1 MRINHLDLIRYG
13 KFTDTPVELPLAERD
28 FHVLIGPNEAG
39 KSTIRSAILDL
50 LYGIP
55 PKTVHAFLHPMPD
68 LRLGASV
75 EHAGNI
81 LEFHRIKGNKQTL
94 RTPSDGVLPDGVLGP
109 FVGTTDRD
117 FFSKMFGLDHA
128 RLREGGHSILNASD
142 DLGQILFQSAA
153 GIGSLGLV
161 RKTLEE
167 EADKLWSKRKSG
179 DRAYYV
185 AADELERATVAL
197 KNAIVRTKDWVE
209 AQAKLVELE
218 GAFTD
223 AKKRYT
229 AIKTRRSLLERV
241 RRVAQHLSALD
252 KINAQLA
259 ELGEAPELPESAAK
273 TLADAEKESAIAQ
286 AEIDQYAKLEHEAQS
301 ALAGIQVDQR
311 IGELSTEVTEL
322 NDRRLQY
329 RAYEGDIA
337 RCQAEIDAQWSIVKG
352 LAQQLSWKMDSEEA
366 VKTQMPT
373 LAARALLERLI
384 RNHASLQQAAKT
396 GERSEKSKSAEI
408 ARAKAELDELP
419 ASDIPTGLQAA
430 LSHAQKLGDFDVFR
444 RERHAVVQQKKV
456 AAEAAYAALGK
467 WRLAPAP
474 LRAMTVQSAEVIKLF
489 VKEQASDDIEAKA
502 AAARVQALDGQVK
515 KLQLEIALF
524 CEMHRPVTRQE
535 LLDARQERNVT
546 WSLIKADS
554 TALVAKA
561 DDYEKLVTH
570 ADSLADT
577 RHDKVQ
583 QASELQSR
591 QQQLQL
597 LELDLDAVKA
607 DVQRFVTA
615 AMERDL
621 RWSVLSE
628 EGGFPKISFQAA
640 GQWLESRKIALDASD
655 ALTEANRLLAVH
667 DAACEDARTML
678 GKELLGLGNPPG
690 DEALAVLMLQAD
702 GIVKS
707 IADARGQRRTLV
719 KQIADAQQ
727 AILPLAEVAADAKS
741 QFQQWHTSWAQGL
754 TLAGFSQLD
763 DVGLVGGNL
772 DVVKQIETALSLM
785 QKIRVER
792 IGRMHAELEQHMEAA
807 RALAKRLAPDLAD
820 RTADDIALELAGRL
834 NLANLAMLEAKRQ
847 RSAHDAARNKGQEA
861 TSRLQQAHAALAPLL
876 ARSGATTH
884 AELAVAISR
893 SERQRSA
900 RLSADSSEQAV
911 REGGDGFSI
920 EQLQTEADA
929 VNLASLL
936 TELDDLMAQD
946 DELVTQLSELSA
958 KKQAATVALALIGG
972 SADAATA
979 EGQRQDALAKMAA
992 TVERYLKV
1000 HTAARLLKWSIE
1012 QYREAKQGPMLS
1024 LASAIFSRLTLGSF
1038 ERLSVDFDSEPLK
1051 LQGRRPNG
1059 TVVAVEGMS
1068 EGTRDQ
1074 LFLSLRLAALDMHLD
1089 QAHVLPFIADDLFV
1103 NYDDRRSR
1111 AGLEALGELSR
1122 KTQVIFLSHHDH
1134 LLPLLHEVFGNS
1146 VNVVKLG

>member
-1 MRINHLDLIRYG
+1 MRINRLDLIRYG
-13 KFTDTPVELPLAERD
+13 KFTDAPVELPLAERD
-28 FHVLIGPNEAG
+28 FHVLMGPNEAG
-39 KSTIRSAILDL
+39 KSTIRSGILDL

-55 PKTVHAFLHPMPD
+55 KNTVHAFLHPMPD

-75 EHAGNI
+75 EHGGNI

-94 RTPSDGVLPDGVLGP
+94 RTPFDAVLLDGVLGP

-128 RLREGGHSILNASD
+128 RLVDGGHSILTASD

-153 GIGSLGLV
+153 GIGSLGLL
-161 RKTLEE
+161 RETLEA
-167 EADKLWSKRKSG
+167 EADRLWSKRKSG

-209 AQAKLVELE
+209 AQAKLVDLE

-223 AKKRYT
+223 ARKRHA
-229 AIKTRRSLLERV
+229 AIKIRRGLLERV
-241 RRVAQHLSALD
+241 RRVAQHLSSLE
-252 KINAQLA
+252 KVNAQLA
-259 ELGEAPELPESAAK
+259 ELVDVLELPESAAK
-273 TLADAEKESAIAQ
+273 TLVDTEKESAIAQ
-286 AEIDQYAKLEHEAQS
+286 AEIDQYARLEQEAQL
-301 ALAGIQVDQR
+301 ALAGIQVDNR
-311 IGELSTEVTEL
+311 ICELSTEVTEL
-322 NDRRLQY
+322 NERRLQY

-337 RCQAEIDAQWSIVKG
+337 RRQAEIDAQWSIVKS
-352 LAQQLSWKMDSEEA
+352 LAAQLSWKIDSEET

-373 LAARALLERLI
+373 LAARALLVRLI
-384 RNHASLQQAAKT
+384 HSHASLQQAVKT
-396 GERSEKSKSAEI
+396 GERSEKSKSTEI

-444 RERHAVVQQKKV
+444 RERHEVVQQK
-456 AAEAAYAALGK
+456 EAAAGAGYVALGK
-467 WRLAPAP
+467 WRLEPAL
-474 LRAMTVQSAEVIKLF
+474 LRAMTVPSAEVINLF
-489 VKEQASDDIEAKA
+489 VKEQASDEVQARVA
-502 AAARVQALDGQVK
+502 SARVQALDGQVR

-524 CEMHRPVTRQE
+524 REMHQPVTRQE
-535 LLDARQERNVT
+535 MLDARQERNLT
-546 WSLIKADS
+546 WSIIKADS
-554 TALVAKA
+554 AELLAKS
-561 DDYEKLVTH
+561 DDYEKLVIN

-591 QQQLQL
+591 QQQLEL
-597 LELDLDAVKA
+597 LELDLDAAKA
-607 DVQRFVTA
+607 EVQRLVA
-615 AMERDL
+615 ATIERDS

-628 EGGFPKISFQAA
+628 DGGLPKVPFQAA
-640 GQWLESRKIALDASD
+640 GQWMESRKFALDGSD
-655 ALTEANRLLAVH
+655 ALTEANRLLSVH
-667 DAACEDARTML
+667 DAACEAARTML
-678 GKELLGLGNPPG
+678 GKELVGLGIQVG
-690 DEALAVLMLQAD
+690 EEALAVLMLRAD

-719 KQIADAQQ
+719 KQIADAEQ
-727 AILPLAEVAADAKS
+727 AILPLVEAAVDAKS
-741 QFQQWHTSWAQGL
+741 EFQQWHTNWVQGL
-754 TLAGFSQLD
+754 TLAGFSPRD
-763 DVGLVGGNL
+763 DLGLVERNL
-772 DVVKQIETALSLM
+772 DIVEQMETALSQM

-792 IGRMHAELEQHMEAA
+792 IGRMLSDLEEQMETA
-807 RALAKRLAPDLAD
+807 RALTERLAPDLAD

-834 NLANLAMLEAKRQ
+834 NMANLAILETKRQ
-847 RSAHDAARNKGQEA
+847 RSTHEAARSRGQEA
-861 TSRLQQAHAALAPLL
+861 TSRLQQAQAALAPLL
-876 ARSGATTH
+876 ARSGAATH
-884 AELAVAISR
+884 AELAEAISR
-893 SERQRSA
+893 SDMLRSL
-900 RLSADSSEQAV
+900 RSSVNTSEKAA
-911 REGGDGFSI
+911 REGGDGLSI
-920 EQLQTEADA
+920 EQLQTEADT
-929 VNLASLL
+929 VNVGTLH
-936 TELDDLMAQD
+936 TELDELMSRD
-946 DELVTQLSELSA
+946 DELVNQLSELSA
-958 KKQAATVALALIGG
+958 KKQAASVALAFIGG

-1000 HTAARLLKWSIE
+1000 YTAARLLKWSIE

-1024 LASAIFSRLTLGSF
+1024 LASGIFSRLTLGSF

-1059 TVVAVEGMS
+1059 NVVSVEGMS

-1122 KTQVIFLSHHDH
+1122 KTQVIFLTHHDH
-1134 LLPLLHEVFGNS
+1134 LLPLLHEVFGNN
-1146 VNVVKLG
+1146 VNVVKL